1 MSPAKKRQTMGKM
14 TREREL
20 KERRALKQAKKDAR
34 KLAAAEGLETE
45 GHENGAEGE
54 ENDAEGEEND
64 TTTGEEPGESSE
76 E

>member
-20 KERRALKQAKKDAR
+20 KERRAMKQAKKDAR
-34 KLAAAEGLETE
+34 KLAAAEGLDTE

-54 ENDAEGEEND
+54 ENG
-64 TTTGEEPGESSE
+64 TTTTREEPGAPSE

>member
-34 KLAAAEGLETE
+34 KLAAAEGGEPGAE
-45 GHENGAEGE
+45 ENG
-54 ENDAEGEEND
+54 
-64 TTTGEEPGESSE
+64 TTTNGEEPVEPSE